1 MSIKPSLLI
10 STVDI
15 ARPYPR
21 ELEKI
26 PALLVTSTNSKVP
39 SFSKFSYNLS
49 PDFSSLIFLLSD
61 LP

>member
-1 MSIKPSLLI
+1 M
-10 STVDI
+10 STVDK
-15 ARPYPR
+15 AKPYPK

-26 PALLVTSTNSKVP
+26 PASSVTSMNSRVP

-49 PDFSSLIFLLSD
+49 PDFSSLVILLSD